1 MAWNRR
7 FRAPLLAAL
16 AVVATTGQASAEPKK
31 EHRHG
36 QQVVPTGAEDA
47 PAAARRSVAE
57 DAAQGELE
65 RMTSRSTEGLTAVM
79 HADGTVSM
87 DLEGRFMNVLVADDG
102 GQVSCR
108 TPAGEAASATG
119 APARSRPSE
128 PLPGRADRRDA
139 AGTVQLPAAPVSS
152 SPALEER

>member
-1 MAWNRR
+1 MAWKSR

-16 AVVATTGQASAEPKK
+16 VWVATTGQAGAEPRR

-36 QQVVPTGAEDA
+36 QQIIPTGAEDT
-47 PAAARRSVAE
+47 PAAARRSAAAE
-57 DAAQGELE
+57 AAQGELE
-65 RMTSRSTEGLTAVM
+65 RMTSRSTEGLTPVL
-79 HADGTVSM
+79 HADGTVSV
-87 DLEGRFMNVLVADDG
+87 DLEGRFMSVLVADDA

-108 TPAGEAASATG
+108 THAGDATSATG

-128 PLPGRADRRDA
+128 PLPGRADRRGA
-139 AGTVQLPAAPVSS
+139 SGAVQLPAAPVTS